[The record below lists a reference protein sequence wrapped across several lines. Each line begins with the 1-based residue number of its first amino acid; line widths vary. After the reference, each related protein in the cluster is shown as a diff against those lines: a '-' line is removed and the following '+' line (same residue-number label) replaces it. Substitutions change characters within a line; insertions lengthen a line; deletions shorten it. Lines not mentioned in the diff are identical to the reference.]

1 MFSICWYH
9 HPPNSLCAAK
19 ICLWLIQQKQLWQ
32 SAGGGLSWFTP
43 IAKFLH
49 AEKQGWGKSIK
60 VKKSSKVRS
69 SYKLIQEK
77 TLGIYKGDRYTLYS
91 CKMAKVLNLQLHSCV
106 VSSTRMPQLLD
117 LGDINGTSNPIK
129 PSCLRI
135 LGGTFTGKLWNI
147 LHAVKFNTGF

>member
-9 HPPNSLCAAK
+9 HPPVYVLPRFAFDWSSRSSFGS
-19 ICLWLIQQKQLWQ
+19 QQV
-32 SAGGGLSWFTP
+32 GGLSWFTP

-135 LGGTFTGKLWNI
+135 LGGTFTGKLRNI